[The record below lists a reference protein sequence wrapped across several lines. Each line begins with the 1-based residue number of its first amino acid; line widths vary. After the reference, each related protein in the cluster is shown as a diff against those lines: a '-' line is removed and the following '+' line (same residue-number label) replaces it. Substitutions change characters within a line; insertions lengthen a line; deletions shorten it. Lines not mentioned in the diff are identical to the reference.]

1 MGNEISLQSVE
12 CIAMSHP
19 VHSIT
24 DAPLKHSD
32 EQRGRMIRY
41 SVAMG
46 IRIVC
51 FIAAAVVAVVFESA
65 WALAFAAA
73 AIVLPYVAVVDANA
87 GAQRYGGSRTPVE
100 EPERLLSDGH
110 EEPES
115 VPEPRLWWEDEEEE
129 PVSGDSSGAIIS
141 GEIEDD
147 GGQSSTSRDSDH

>member
-1 MGNEISLQSVE
+1 
-12 CIAMSHP
+12 MSHP

-46 IRIVC
+46 MRIAC
-51 FIAAAVVAVVFESA
+51 FIAAAVVAVAFESP

-87 GAQRYGGSRTPVE
+87 GGDRYTRGRE
-100 EPERLLSDGH
+100 
-110 EEPES
+110 
-115 VPEPRLWWEDEEEE
+115 
-129 PVSGDSSGAIIS
+129 S
-141 GEIEDD
+141 GEIDPQARLTTGAEGPEEPRQWWESEDAGD
-147 GGQSSTSRDSDH
+147 GAHGGATVIEGEIVGDEDPHGGDSRDESAGDR

>member
-1 MGNEISLQSVE
+1 
-12 CIAMSHP
+12 MSHP

-46 IRIVC
+46 MRIAC
-51 FIAAAVVAVVFESA
+51 FIAAAVVAVAFESP

-100 EPERLLSDGH
+100 EPTRMISEAH
-110 EEPES
+110 EEPDSAE
-115 VPEPRLWWEDEEEE
+115 EPRLWWEDDEEEDT
-129 PVSGDSSGAIIS
+129 VSGDSSREVIS
-141 GEIEDD
+141 GEIDD
-147 GGQSSTSRDSDH
+147 DDAGDSPAPRSSGH